1 MKQHEK
7 IEDQKVRYLE
17 KMYELRKQKEAT
29 INGLIDLNAELEEQK
44 KDLIVGAYQ
53 NGARDFIE
61 ANYTDEL
68 YEYNLQLDTWRILDI
83 SIIVFAIDISTQYD
97 ITF

>member
-29 INGLIDLNAELEEQK
+29 INGLIDLNAEFEEQK

-53 NGARDFIE
+53 NGTRDFIE

>member
-7 IEDQKVRYLE
+7 IEDQKVQYLV

-29 INGLIDLNAELEEQK
+29 INGLIDLNAELEAQK
-44 KDLIVGAYQ
+44 KDLIIGAFQ

-61 ANYTDEL
+61 VNYPDEL
-68 YEYNLQLDTWRILDI
+68 YKYKLQSDT
-83 SIIVFAIDISTQYD
+83 
-97 ITF
+97 

>member
-7 IEDQKVRYLE
+7 IEDQKVQYLV

-29 INGLIDLNAELEEQK
+29 INGLIDLNAELEAQK
-44 KDLIVGAYQ
+44 KDLIIGAFQ

-61 ANYTDEL
+61 VNYPDEL
-68 YEYNLQLDTWRILDI
+68 YEYKLQSDI
-83 SIIVFAIDISTQYD
+83 
-97 ITF
+97 